1 VNEAFIWEADVMTG
15 LGFIADDGIDYESEG
30 LAMSGDGFVVV
41 GRAKNTDPN
50 NPTKSVDEAFRWEAG
65 VMTGLGFLQD
75 DTSKVRSEATGVSY
89 DGSTVVGTSNVDHP
103 DTPSSSVEQ
112 AFIWVDGVMTG
123 LGFLSGSPGPYQSI
137 ATGVSADGSVVV
149 GESKV
154 DGILQPF
161 LWTAESSEMQSLRD
175 VLEEDLGIDL
185 TGWALDHP
193 PAISA
198 DGNTIVALATN
209 PDGDVEAF
217 VSYVPEPTGGVY
229 AGIAM
234 LVWLDRRRS
243 ARLRRAAAAAR

>member
-1 VNEAFIWEADVMTG
+1 MTG
-15 LGFIADDGIDYESEG
+15 LGFLADDGNDYESEA

-41 GRAKNTDPN
+41 GRAENTDPN
-50 NPTKSVDEAFRWEAG
+50 SPTKSVNEAFRWEAG
-65 VMTGLGFLQD
+65 VITGLGFLQD

-89 DGSTVVGTSNVDHP
+89 DGSTVVGASNVDHP

-123 LGFLSGSPGPYQSI
+123 LGFLSGSPGPYQSF

-161 LWTAESSEMQSLRD
+161 LWTAESNEMRSLRE
-175 VLEEDLGIDL
+175 VLETDFGADL
-185 TGWALDHP
+185 TGWTLDNP
-193 PAISA
+193 PVVSV

-209 PDGDVEAF
+209 PDGYVEAF
-217 VSYVPEPTGGVY
+217 ISYVPEPAGGVY
-229 AGIAM
+229 AGIAL
-234 LVWLDRRRS
+234 LVWLNQRRS
-243 ARLRRAAAAAR
+243 TRLKRAGAAAS